1 MNTGQVKIT
10 GPGAQVLALL
20 PVAFVALPIWG
31 ALSWGVAHGKAD
43 LVAAFVVVMVFMLAV
58 FLVLASVADPVD
70 FGSSQKTPAKLWAR
84 MSGWMRLTIGDDERF
99 STSKM
104 MVVLWTLVFAA
115 ALTFLSVMVWSGR
128 LTQDQAFGQEWSP
141 YLLLLGGPFA
151 AAVLAKS
158 ITSSKSSGGE
168 KSTASETSL
177 GAVASTDTGTLSLPD
192 TQYSIFT
199 LVAIV
204 YFVGAFLARIRA
216 YAIRT
221 ADCVADPAA
230 AGCTVAL
237 PEIPAALLGLTSL
250 AALTYVGA
258 KAVTTEVARILSVL
272 PENVRAS
279 AKDLVVKLIN
289 APQGLRQEQVIVK
302 FTLSSDKNIQ
312 YLQTP
317 NSAVT
322 TLGAVATFTVEAPPD
337 PGTYDVVV
345 SLPSAETAPHSETVI

>member
-1 MNTGQVKIT
+1 MNTGQVEIT
-10 GPGAQVLALL
+10 GLGARVLALL
-20 PVAFVALPIWG
+20 PVALVVLPFWG
-31 ALSWGVAHGKAD
+31 AASWGGAQGRTD
-43 LVAAFVVVMVFMLAV
+43 LIAAFVVVGVFMVLL
-58 FLVLASVADPVD
+58 FLVLASVAGPVV
-70 FGSSQKTPAKLWAR
+70 FRSSKGTASTGWA
-84 MSGWMRLTIGDDERF
+84 SGWMRLTIGDDGRF

-115 ALTFLSVMVWSGR
+115 ALTFLSVMVWFGH

-177 GAVASTDTGTLSLPD
+177 GAVASNDAGTLSLPD

>member
-216 YAIRT
+216 YAIST

-258 KAVTTEVARILSVL
+258 KAVTTEVPRILSVL
-272 PENVRAS
+272 PENVART
-279 AKDLVVKLIN
+279 KKLTVRLIN
-289 APQGLRQEQVIVK
+289 APQGLKQEQVIVK
-302 FTLSSDKNIQ
+302 FILSSDKSIQ
-312 YLQTP
+312 CLMTP
-317 NSAVT
+317 EGAMVPE
-322 TLGAVATFTVEAPPD
+322 GAVSTFIVEAPHD